1 MHICAPAHI
10 HTHACPHTYM
20 SLRRTLPPIGP
31 CSSIARVHCGLPQTA
46 VCLSHSLCRAW
57 QYGSREEFSLTGRW
71 GSQVQ
76 ASSDAWSHHDTAL
89 PICEIRAAR
98 WGRLC
103 FTLANIP
110 KTCILAQTKKKT
122 THTQVCVLKWRNKI
136 LGLIQTN
143 KLHPLYSELIKGECP
158 PALTASGSNLFQ
170 VCGAQNVKSVFLR
183 SALTQGSNKIT
194 QCRQ

>member
-1 MHICAPAHI
+1 MSGLYAYMCSRTHTHTRVPTHI
-10 HTHACPHTYM
+10 HELKMDT
-20 SLRRTLPPIGP
+20 SSFPIGP

-57 QYGSREEFSLTGRW
+57 QCGSREEFSLTGRW

-110 KTCILAQTKKKT
+110 NTCILAQTKKT
-122 THTQVCVLKWRNKI
+122 THTHKYVSWNEETKS
-136 LGLIQTN
+136 LGWFKQTN
-143 KLHPLYSELIKGECP
+143 YILYIQS
-158 PALTASGSNLFQ
+158 
-170 VCGAQNVKSVFLR
+170 
-183 SALTQGSNKIT
+183 
-194 QCRQ
+194 